1 MYSTN
6 MLSVTFEKILYTYF
20 DMEAICVQ
28 NNSTIKIFNYV
39 INTYLHGKISGKMYV
54 VIADF
59 MERHIALM
67 TSAINKHNLQQT
79 MISANRAAANFVKRR
94 ISSMPIQIL
103 HSHIIFCK

>member
-1 MYSTN
+1 
-6 MLSVTFEKILYTYF
+6 
-20 DMEAICVQ
+20 MEAICVQ
-28 NNSTIKIFNYV
+28 SNSTIKRLNYV
-39 INTYLHGKISGKMYV
+39 INTYLQGKISDKMYV

-59 MERHIALM
+59 TECHIVLM
-67 TSAINKHNLQQT
+67 TSAINKHNLQKT